1 MICKDSIKEHFEVF
15 QSNKCSLVKAKD
27 TVGSAHVYVSMSSTS
42 VCVCV
47 CVRNKNRCLYLVFIA
62 RWICKSFHQISELGK
77 VSLHLI
83 KVRCC
88 ESFPDVLT
96 YIDPEEKCASRG
108 MCVCVG
114 SCARLNQSVLTKMS
128 VYIWLQGGQWLKMKQ
143 EVQWRILCQ
152 YSHKDHKVNSSIWPR
167 ALHYRYTCSISS
179 QCKRLITHHQSSG
192 GLSVHFNHLDML
204 KRKKDTVST
213 GMLKRRIFRLQ
224 ALAW

>member
-1 MICKDSIKEHFEVF
+1 MVRELPWCSHLHWSRGKVCKSRD
-15 QSNKCSLVKAKD
+15 
-27 TVGSAHVYVSMSSTS
+27 
-42 VCVCV
+42 VCV
-47 CVRNKNRCLYLVFIA
+47 
-62 RWICKSFHQISELGK
+62 
-77 VSLHLI
+77 
-83 KVRCC
+83 
-88 ESFPDVLT
+88 
-96 YIDPEEKCASRG
+96 
-108 MCVCVG
+108 CVCVG
-114 SCARLNQSVLTKMS
+114 SCARLNQSVLTKMA

-204 KRKKDTVST
+204 KRKKDTFST

-224 ALAW
+224 ARAW